1 MPTATARAMEKNCFM
16 VGSVTVGNVPDAPSG
31 VKVFIREGAAKFTL
45 TLLLLH
51 HLKSNASQFR
61 GGSEDAVG
69 IELNFVHGSIIDTGW
84 GHCRPL
90 VDSSKFVQHL
100 LHLCR
105 VDVWGVVGETVARLR
120 DTMEHQQV
128 DAVLPGIGTASDVV
142 EELIILQPQGRIP
155 GLPVCPSVEC
165 GVGHVFV

>member
-1 MPTATARAMEKNCFM
+1 M
-16 VGSVTVGNVPDAPSG
+16 TVRNVPDAPGG
-31 VKVFIREGAAKFTL
+31 VEVFIREGAAQFTL
-45 TLLLLH
+45 SLLLLH
-51 HLKSNASQFR
+51 HLKGNAPQFR

-69 IELNFVHGSIIDTGW
+69 IELNFVHVLIIDTGES
-84 GHCRPL
+84 RSPPP

-100 LHLCR
+100 LHLIV
-105 VDVWGVVGETVARLR
+105 VDGGVIVGETVARLG

-128 DAVLPGIGTASDVV
+128 DAVLPGVGTASDAV
-142 EELIILQPQGRIP
+142 EELVILQPQGRIP

>member
-1 MPTATARAMEKNCFM
+1 M

-31 VKVFIREGAAKFTL
+31 VKVFIREGAAQFTL
-45 TLLLLH
+45 SLLLLH

-90 VDSSKFVQHL
+90 VDRSTVVTQFFEHL
-100 LHLCR
+100 IHLIS
-105 VDVWGVVGETVARLR
+105 VDASIHPTHTVRGHLPEVHLKGRDEMIVTAVTFDASETVHALIV
-120 DTMEHQQV
+120 V
-128 DAVLPGIGTASDVV
+128 DPEGHV
-142 EELIILQPQGRIP
+142 P
-155 GLPVCPSVEC
+155 GLIVCPSVE
-165 GVGHVFV
+165 GVLLGHGES